1 MNTRR
6 SEAGNLSMIDP
17 FLMHQESDSTAKNYT
32 SCTPSRKASNQASEQ
47 VNHGKAYRRSGNLA
61 KARRCFESAIR
72 AAPNQALA
80 WFNLAEIDIAEG
92 HLERAIERYRT
103 TIRIDPH
110 MLAAHNNL
118 GNALKRAKRY
128 DEAIAA
134 YQNALTLNPNLA
146 QGYYNLGNTYRLIE
160 DHLCAIAQFAKALK
174 LDPTY
179 SEAWNN
185 LALTCQSMGDWDR
198 ALCYFNRALDI
209 NTEFASARWNRSVV
223 HFLKNDW
230 LNGWQDFEAR
240 FTIPQWSTIYPHR
253 IDGLRWNGDPIP
265 EGTVLVHDEQGLGD
279 TLQFMRLLPWV
290 KSRCGRLVFETRPE
304 IIHLLETHAH
314 LGIDE
319 MLARSPSRPPAV
331 PYDRHISLISIPG
344 LFGLTPDH
352 KPPWKPYIHST
363 REKIIHWRTRL
374 PAGKLRVG
382 LVWAGRP
389 EHTNDEN
396 RSCGLK
402 NLSPLFMFRDIQ
414 FVGLQKGDA
423 ASQIDAF
430 HEANFC
436 NLGPELETFGDTA
449 AVLAQLDLLISVDTS
464 VAHLAGAMGMPVW
477 MLIPHIPDWRWGLTG
492 KHTFWYPTMTLYRQ
506 PRARDWASVVSEI
519 LQALHS
525 L

>member
-1 MNTRR
+1 
-6 SEAGNLSMIDP
+6 MIDP
-17 FLMHQESDSTAKNYT
+17 LQIHQEGNPTAGDYG
-32 SCTPSRKASNQASEQ
+32 SCIPSRIVSDQALEQ
-47 VNHGKAYRRSGNLA
+47 VNRGKAYRRSGNMA
-61 KARRCFESAIR
+61 KARRCFESAIMMN
-72 AAPNQALA
+72 PNQALA
-80 WFNLAEIDIAEG
+80 WFNLAETDAAEG

-103 TIRIDPH
+103 TIRFDPH
-110 MLAAHNNL
+110 MLAAYNNL
-118 GNALKRAKRY
+118 GNALKHAKKY
-128 DEAIAA
+128 NEAIAA
-134 YQNALTLNPNLA
+134 YKNVLMLNPNLA
-146 QGYYNLGNTYRLIE
+146 QGYYNLGNTYRLLE
-160 DHLCAIAQFAKALK
+160 EHLYAIAQFAEALK

-179 SEAWNN
+179 AEAWNN

-198 ALCYFNRALDI
+198 ALSYFNRALDI

-223 HFLKNDW
+223 RFLKDDW

-265 EGTVLVHDEQGLGD
+265 EGTLLVHDEQGLGD

-290 KSRCGRLVFETRPE
+290 KSRCRRLVFETRPE
-304 IIHLLETHAH
+304 IISLLDNHAH

-319 MLARSPSRPPAV
+319 MLARSVNKPTTV
-331 PYDRHISLISIPG
+331 PFDRYIPLMSLPG
-344 LFGLTPDH
+344 LFALTPDH

-363 REKIIHWRTRL
+363 RENIIQWRMRL

-402 NLSPLFMFRDIQ
+402 NLSPLFLFKDIQ

-423 ASQIDAF
+423 AGQIDAF
-430 HEANFC
+430 HQANLC
-436 NLGPELETFGDTA
+436 NLGPDLETFADTA

-464 VAHLAGAMGMPVW
+464 VAHIAGAMGVPVW
-477 MLIPHIPDWRWGLTG
+477 MLLPHIPDWRWGLTG

-506 PRARDWASVVSEI
+506 PRAKDWGSVASEI
-519 LQALHS
+519 IRALHS
-525 L
+525 LNA